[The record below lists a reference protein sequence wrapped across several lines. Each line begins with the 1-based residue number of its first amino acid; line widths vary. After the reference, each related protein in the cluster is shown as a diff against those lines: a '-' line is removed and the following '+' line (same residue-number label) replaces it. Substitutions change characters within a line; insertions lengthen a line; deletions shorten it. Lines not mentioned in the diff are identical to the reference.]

1 MRFMKV
7 SRCCH
12 AAISLLVAAVLCG
25 CASRGPMV
33 GGDRLIVDEITSD
46 QVKLNSIYVHQTG
59 EGVEI
64 TGQARFR
71 KAVMGI
77 PLDHITV
84 TVIDSEG
91 AVLYSKRA
99 RYYRHG
105 KPTRKYQ
112 IFNFSLTIPMTI
124 SKGTRVRLGNEA
136 GSLRPFTRRA
146 PLK

>member
-1 MRFMKV
+1 MKFLEV
-7 SRCCH
+7 SRCYH
-12 AAISLLVAAVLCG
+12 AAISLLIAAVLCG
-25 CASRGPMV
+25 CASRGPIV

-46 QVKLNSIYVHQTG
+46 QVKIKSIYIHQTG